1 MNQEPLAE
9 EHTEVASELERYIE
23 LCIRMYERMEREN
36 SWPWEMKSLQ
46 NGNTSASIQTDRNVS
61 PSGEEP
67 PPQGLQ
73 GHR

>member
-36 SWPWEMKSLQ
+36 SWPWEE
-46 NGNTSASIQTDRNVS
+46 
-61 PSGEEP
+61 GEEA
-67 PPQGLQ
+67 
-73 GHR
+73 